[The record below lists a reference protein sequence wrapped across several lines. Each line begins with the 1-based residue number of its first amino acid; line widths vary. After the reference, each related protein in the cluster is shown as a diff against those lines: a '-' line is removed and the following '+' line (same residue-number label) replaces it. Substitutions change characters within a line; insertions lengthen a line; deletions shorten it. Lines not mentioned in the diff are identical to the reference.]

1 MIKIYTTNTCTRCG
15 QLKKIFD
22 KKGIEYVICQDR
34 DEMISLGIKSVP
46 VVSHNGKLYNYEESL
61 ENIVKFKKVNGRQ
74 LMSEAKFYEGYSRY
88 IDEEGRYETWQ
99 ESVARVM
106 KMHRVFYKD
115 KMTDG
120 LEKLINEAEQGYA
133 DKLFLGAQ
141 RALQFG
147 GEQLLAHHSRLYNCS
162 ASHCDRPDFFGGLFY
177 LLLSGAG
184 VGFSVQ
190 KQHISKLPNI
200 EKRDKGTA
208 SYTVDDSI
216 EGWAS
221 TIDVLLSSYF
231 ENGGKHPEYKGKN
244 IHFDLSNIRPK
255 GAFISGGFKAPG
267 SEPLRK
273 ALDIVERLI
282 EDELS
287 KGVKVLRTIVAYDI
301 CMYIADAVISGG
313 VRRSATICLFSKDD
327 EEMLNAKTGD
337 WFINNPQRG
346 RSNNSVALLRSDTT
360 KEEFDHIMKS
370 VKDFGEPGFI
380 FTDNLEFVY
389 NPCFTGDMKLLTE
402 NGYKTFEEL
411 DGNRVN
417 VVNKDGNI
425 SNGKVWCNGEKET
438 IELTLRNGNKIKCTP
453 NHVFMLND
461 GTECKAK
468 DTVGKRLMPYKNVEN
483 NTNAMFVKL
492 GFIQGDGCTGR
503 LKSKD
508 HKGIDIN
515 IGKNDRD
522 IAELFNIDYCD
533 NKRVYYTEG
542 YNDLLLKLGFNT
554 NKLPERILPN
564 TYDKWNREDKLS
576 FLKGCYSANGSIIKK
591 YRISYKTTCRDFAE
605 QLKNTLFEFNIS
617 SNITTN
623 KSKKVLFSN
632 GEYQC
637 KESYDIN
644 INRLTDI
651 IKFYELIGFVQIYKT
666 ENLLKLI
673 KDKSPLVR
681 SIKSNGLQ
689 KVYDFSEPLVHWG
702 VVEGVV
708 AHNCVEVGMLPVTE
722 DNRGGFQA
730 CNLTEI
736 NGAKSNTK
744 EVFFQQCKL
753 ASIVGTLQ
761 AGYTNFKFLTDATKE
776 IIEREALIGVGIT
789 GMMNNPNIL
798 FNDDIQREGARIVKH
813 WNKVVAKMI
822 GINQASRTTVIKPS
836 GNSAVILGCAS
847 GVHGE
852 HSESYL
858 RHVQFNK
865 DTEVAQMFMRDNP
878 DMCEDSVWSR
888 ERDVVVAFPI
898 DTPKGSILKK
908 DLLGIKQLEYVK
920 QTQQAWIEE
929 GTNVGLCRDE
939 KLRHN
944 VSNTITVDDWSE
956 VGDYIYNNRNYLC
969 GVSLLSS
976 VGDRAY
982 PQAPFTEVLTMEQIT
997 ERYGEISMFT
1007 SALIEA
1013 GLGAFNGDLWTACST
1028 SMGFGEKLSV
1038 DNHNDLM
1045 KRDFVRRFNKFA
1057 TNFTSTEECSNCLKD
1072 VYNLHKLWRIN
1083 KKLNNIDWIKE
1094 LSKKEYIDIDTMGA
1108 IACGGGKCDV

>member
-1 MIKIYTTNTCTRCG
+1 MIKIYTTLTCTRCG

-22 KKGIEYVICQDR
+22 KKGIEYEICQDR
-34 DEMISLGIKSVP
+34 DEMIELGIKSVP

-61 ENIVKFKKVNGRQ
+61 ENIAKFKKVNGRQ

-106 KMHRVFYKD
+106 DMHKRFYKD
-115 KMTDG
+115 KMTDE
-120 LEKLINEAEQGYA
+120 LEMLIEEAKEGYTN
-133 DKLFLGAQ
+133 KLFLGAQ

-200 EKRDKGTA
+200 VPRTKGTA
-208 SYTVDDSI
+208 SYVVDDSI
-216 EGWAS
+216 EGWAN

-231 ENGGKHPEYKGKN
+231 ENGGKHPKYKGKN
-244 IHFDLSNIRPK
+244 IHFDLSKIRPK

-267 SEPLRK
+267 SDPLRK
-273 ALDIVERLI
+273 ALDTVERLI
-282 EDELS
+282 EDELN
-287 KGVKVLRTIVAYDI
+287 KGVKSLRTIVAYDI

-327 EEMLNAKTGD
+327 KEMLNAKTGD

-346 RSNNSVALLRSDTT
+346 RSNNSVALLRDETT
-360 KEEFDHIMKS
+360 KEEFDYIMKS

-380 FTDNLEFVY
+380 FTDNLEFIY
-389 NPCFTGDMKLLTE
+389 NP
-402 NGYKTFEEL
+402 
-411 DGNRVN
+411 
-417 VVNKDGNI
+417 
-425 SNGKVWCNGEKET
+425 
-438 IELTLRNGNKIKCTP
+438 
-453 NHVFMLND
+453 
-461 GTECKAK
+461 
-468 DTVGKRLMPYKNVEN
+468 
-483 NTNAMFVKL
+483 
-492 GFIQGDGCTGR
+492 
-503 LKSKD
+503 
-508 HKGIDIN
+508 
-515 IGKNDRD
+515 
-522 IAELFNIDYCD
+522 
-533 NKRVYYTEG
+533 
-542 YNDLLLKLGFNT
+542 
-554 NKLPERILPN
+554 
-564 TYDKWNREDKLS
+564 
-576 FLKGCYSANGSIIKK
+576 
-591 YRISYKTTCRDFAE
+591 
-605 QLKNTLFEFNIS
+605 
-617 SNITTN
+617 
-623 KSKKVLFSN
+623 
-632 GEYQC
+632 
-637 KESYDIN
+637 
-644 INRLTDI
+644 
-651 IKFYELIGFVQIYKT
+651 
-666 ENLLKLI
+666 
-673 KDKSPLVR
+673 
-681 SIKSNGLQ
+681 
-689 KVYDFSEPLVHWG
+689 
-702 VVEGVV
+702 
-708 AHNCVEVGMLPVTE
+708 CVEVGMLPKTV
-722 DNRGGFQA
+722 DGRSGFQM

-736 NGAKSNTK
+736 NGAKSSTK
-744 EVFFQQCKL
+744 EIFLHQCKV
-753 ASIVGTLQ
+753 ASIMGTLQ
-761 AGYTNFKFLTDATKE
+761 AGYTDFKFLTDATKE
-776 IIEREALIGVGIT
+776 IVDKEALIGVGIT
-789 GMMNNPNIL
+789 GMAMNKEIL
-798 FNDDIQREGARIVKH
+798 FNKEIVEEGARVVKH
-813 WNKVVAKMI
+813 WNKIVAKLI

-836 GNSAVILGCAS
+836 GNSSVILECSS

-852 HSESYL
+852 HSPIYL

-878 DMCEDSVWSR
+878 DMCEDSVWNR

-898 DTPKGSILKK
+898 ISPKGSLFKK

-920 QTQQAWIEE
+920 MTQQTWIEE
-929 GTNVGLCRDE
+929 GTNVELCRDP

-944 VSNTITVDDWSE
+944 VSNTITVDDWNE

-997 ERYGEISMFT
+997 DRYGEVSMFT

-1057 TNFTSTEECSNCLKD
+1057 KNFTSTEECSNCLKD

-1083 KKLNNIDWIKE
+1083 KKLSNIDWTKE